1 MGRLVD
7 WLLGGWVLYQAGANF
22 VALGRPNFI
31 KHARVSRDAKS
42 NNTCCI
48 KCHEQTGV
56 IIRQPS
62 EYQIIINVSRERF
75 PGRKYRASPAGT
87 KLTRLRVITNEFR
100 GIDRRI
106 ARGRLA
112 SEIEKKTHTHT
123 HTHRKKC
130 EIKCRENKKKQE
142 MQQDGKLS
150 CVFGDARGCKCFYR
164 LTRSSTNG

>member
-112 SEIEKKTHTHT
+112 SEIEKKKKHTHT
-123 HTHRKKC
+123 QRKKC

-150 CVFGDARGCKCFYR
+150 CVFDDARGCKCFYR